1 MDAAVDILSG
11 KGAEEMQGNDH
22 PHVLEVR
29 RELHYENGNWR
40 HILIVITDL
49 PIDPQDE
56 GHDANG
62 LNKVIQHVANEAIKA
77 KNGYN
82 GIVVR
87 NP

>member
-1 MDAAVDILSG
+1 MDAAVTILPG
-11 KGAEEMQGNDH
+11 KGVEEMQGTDN

-29 RELHYENGNWR
+29 RELHYDNGNWR
-40 HILIVITDL
+40 HLLIVITDL
-49 PIDPQDE
+49 PLDPQEE
-56 GHDANG
+56 GHDPNS
-62 LNKVIQHVANEAIKA
+62 LNKVIQHVANAAIKA